1 MKLAQYNSEEEL
13 IELLDAGKITQLDF
27 VTHQSPELS
36 KDFEDYCDDRGI
48 EQDEE
53 SAESFLE
60 MRQQIFDEAF
70 VDGNA

>member
-36 KDFEDYCDDRGI
+36 KEFEDFCNDREL

-60 MRQQIFDEAF
+60 FKQQVFEDAF
-70 VDGNA
+70 KDGNI